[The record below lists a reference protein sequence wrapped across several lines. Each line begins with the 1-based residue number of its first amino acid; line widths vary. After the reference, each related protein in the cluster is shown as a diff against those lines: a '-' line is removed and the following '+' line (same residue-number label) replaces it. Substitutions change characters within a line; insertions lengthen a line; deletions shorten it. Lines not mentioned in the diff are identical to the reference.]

1 MAATLL
7 ATRQYL
13 PYDIASR
20 TGIYGPTRTS
30 GTEVILGDASGGA
43 VTVNLPA
50 SSGNKAM
57 FVIKKTDSSANTVTV
72 DGNAAETIDG
82 GATAVLTRQFE
93 SITLVCDGSNWHI
106 I

>member
-20 TGIYGPTRTS
+20 TGTYGPTRMA

-57 FVIKKTDSSANTVTV
+57 FVIKKIDSSANTVTV
-72 DGNAAETIDG
+72 DGNSTETIDG
-82 GATAVLTRQFE
+82 STTAVLRRQYE